1 MHDKTK
7 KFQPR
12 FQMEMHLN
20 RLPIAC
26 LCSLALLGAALPAHA
41 VDGVSFE
48 AGAGSRVQLARGSL
62 LWNFQKAL
70 YESDNLAIRG
80 YWDLNVSHWRGT
92 RYNNQPGQHQNLNEI
107 GITPMLR
114 FQKPGSKFYG
124 EAGIGGHLLS
134 ELYNNNGD
142 RLSTAFEFGS
152 KLGIGYIFSP
162 RASVGLSIQHYS
174 NGGIKH
180 PNSGVDFVSMK
191 VSYFFP

>member
-1 MHDKTK
+1 
-7 KFQPR
+7 
-12 FQMEMHLN
+12 MEMHVKQLS
-20 RLPIAC
+20 IAC
-26 LCSLALLGAALPAHA
+26 LCGLALSCAALPAHA

-48 AGAGSRVQLARGSL
+48 AGTGSHVRFARGSL
-62 LWNFQKAL
+62 MWNFQKAL
-70 YESDNLAIRG
+70 HESENLAISG
-80 YWDLNVSHWRGT
+80 YWNLDLAHWRGT
-92 RYNNQPGQHQNLNEI
+92 RYNNQPGQNQNLNEI

-124 EAGIGGHLLS
+124 EAGIGAHLLS
-134 ELYNNNGD
+134 DLYNNSDN